1 MSALFQSR
9 EFWSLVVGAAI
20 SILVALVPQ
29 LESSKTE
36 IISAIMVLVGVI
48 IASFGTEKALA
59 AKASGTT
66 KIERLAASPTVK
78 SPQA

>member
-1 MSALFQSR
+1 MSNLFKSR
-9 EFWSLVVGAAI
+9 EFWSLVVGAVI

-59 AKASGTT
+59 ANSSGTT
-66 KIERLAASPTVK
+66 KIERLAASASQSSK
-78 SPQA
+78 

>member
-1 MSALFQSR
+1 MSALFKSR
-9 EFWSLVVGAAI
+9 EFWSLVVGAVI

-48 IASFGTEKALA
+48 ITSFGVEKGLA
-59 AKASGTT
+59 ANSSGTT
-66 KIERLAASPTVK
+66 KIERLSAS
-78 SPQA
+78 SSQATK